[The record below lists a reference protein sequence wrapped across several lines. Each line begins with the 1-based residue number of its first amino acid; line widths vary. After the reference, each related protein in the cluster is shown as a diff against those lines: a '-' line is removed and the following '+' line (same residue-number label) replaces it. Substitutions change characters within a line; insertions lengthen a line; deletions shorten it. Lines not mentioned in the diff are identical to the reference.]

1 MAEIA
6 GDKSKGA
13 GPLPTWRL
21 WIATAAV
28 IILVIAVW
36 KFIDFRMQPPP
47 PPGEIS
53 ASTTTP

>member
-47 PPGEIS
+47 PGEPT
-53 ASTTTP
+53 ATATKP